1 MTDPYARKLVNRSF
15 YAAKED
21 VNGRVVVVLKGLLEN
36 RSLNLITPIS
46 RTFPAGTII
55 ELIGTDEATAAPGET
70 VQRIAY
76 LAFVELLDPAVLVA
90 GDPVSINGKN
100 VGSLVGFDDTHMPNH
115 QNTIL
120 RMEKRVSGADLGL
133 HPGDHV
139 CIHGISTTSS

>member
-55 ELIGTDEATAAPGET
+55 ELIGTDEVAAAPGET

-100 VGSLVGFDDTHMPNH
+100 VGTLVGFDDTHMPNH

>member
-55 ELIGTDEATAAPGET
+55 ELIGTDEVAAAPGET

-100 VGSLVGFDDTHMPNH
+100 VGSVVGFDDTHMPNH